1 MTPRRFALGLFR
13 LLLSP
18 LMLLWLPPLLLALLL
33 LSPGLPPGLVPLL
46 QQLLPEMRI
55 DGLRRDGLSQ
65 FHLDRFYLDLPLVT
79 VEVVDAEVDL
89 DLRCSWQLRLCVERL
104 AAARVTVDWR
114 VSDETDSAEDESPA
128 PPGLP
133 MPFAIEVHELQVAEL
148 ALSGSGLQMS
158 GRAIN
163 GAAIIDERGV
173 KVPWLV
179 ADHYQL
185 SLPAAVP
192 SAPRPAAAEATALV
206 QTISAISLPL
216 GLAVADVRLGQ
227 LQIHSGKQQYQFD
240 QLLLDGDWREQ
251 QLSIDDLRFGW
262 QEYQLQL
269 RGQADLSGG
278 QPLAIEVEGRGGG
291 WPAWRLQLD
300 GPLARPQLLLRSRD
314 QQPLTVMA
322 SARLDEP
329 LLPFVVVATGQLPPL
344 PQAPGLTVKAL
355 NAGLFGNS
363 RSHWLALGGQLQWGE
378 LVSKVRARSYGHWL
392 TRSNWLAEAS
402 LDGGRLAWR
411 GRVAIDQRGWNLGG
425 RWSGH
430 GLPLA
435 LIRPGLPRIER
446 IGGGIAAHWHGEQD
460 WRVQLAAVRARA
472 DWQQQRW
479 NLYAGLSADPQA
491 VHISRLFVHS
501 DHNRINAY
509 GDAGS
514 SWQLRGDANLDL
526 ALLTGL
532 PGRLNGQ
539 WSLGGPRATPLLTA
553 VVRAR
558 VGDSDSPVQADEISL
573 DGELQLTGDYRHV
586 WSLTAPR
593 LRLLD
598 NDSQQ
603 VTAGGQGTL
612 AHSQW
617 QSSAESGDFH
627 WLMAGDGGYS
637 KGLLALTIDDAVI
650 TGRRQ
655 QVVLAGPLR
664 WQQQTN
670 GWTLSPHCWRG
681 RPLEFC
687 LDRGFR
693 QGRSG
698 AIEARLNRLD
708 LTWLNPWL
716 PELVRL
722 EGVVSG
728 QLNLARSGKQPWQ
741 VVADLGA
748 TTGAI
753 SLDDE
758 GIRERYP
765 WQQLSLSARG
775 DDQQLV
781 INGQLD
787 LGEQG
792 ALLVDLT
799 TANSSNSGLPVSGQ
813 LQLRQLAL
821 ALIDP
826 WLGNELELE
835 GRLDGVLRLSGARSQ
850 PEINGQLRASKLLA
864 RAPRA
869 GVQIDDGDLNIDLVG
884 ERALVQGQLVAA
896 GGSALVSGQLSWTPQ
911 LQGELRLAG
920 LNWPIEHELAQL
932 RLDSDLQLSVAEPQL
947 TLAGTVTVREG
958 LVRVIELP
966 PTAVAVSSD
975 ERLINRGQLADEGYW
990 QTRMQ
995 LLLKLGDR
1003 LRLEAFGLT
1012 GRLTGQ
1018 LRAEERGEGLQLLGE
1033 VAVRDGRF
1041 KAYGQNLIMRRAIL
1055 GFTGPPALPVL
1066 NVEAIRDPD
1075 ETEDGVVAGLRIS
1088 GVPGGADVS
1097 VFSEPGLA
1105 EPRALSYLVQGR
1117 DLEAGEGGNDMAV
1130 AALGMGIASGGAL
1143 VNTVGDAFGVEDLA
1157 LGTSGS
1163 GDEAKVVVSGS
1174 LLPGVSV
1181 RYGRGI
1187 FSAVSELTVRVRL
1200 LRNLYLE
1207 GVSSTDNA
1215 IDFIYRFE
1223 F

>member
-1 MTPRRFALGLFR
+1 MTPRRFALGLVR

-18 LMLLWLPPLLLALLL
+18 LMLLWLPPLVVALLL

-46 QQLLPEMRI
+46 QQLLPEMQI

-65 FHLDRFYLDLPLVT
+65 FHLDRFALELPVVT
-79 VEVVDAEVDL
+79 VEVVDADIDL
-89 DLRCSWQLRLCVERL
+89 DLRCSWQLRLCADRL
-104 AAARVTVDWR
+104 QAAQVAVTWR
-114 VSDETDSAEDESPA
+114 VSDDNEGSEAEPPS

-133 MPFAIEVHELQVAEL
+133 LPFAIEVRDLAVNEL
-148 ALSGSGLQMS
+148 ALAGSDLVMSGSDIS
-158 GRAIN
+158 
-163 GAAIIDERGV
+163 GAAIVDDSGV

-179 ADHYQL
+179 AARYHL
-185 SLPAAVP
+185 KLPP
-192 SAPRPAAAEATALV
+192 SSAAAPTTPQVATSLFAQLT
-206 QTISAISLPL
+206 QISLPL
-216 GLAVADVRLGQ
+216 RLQVADLQLGQ
-227 LQIHSGKQQYQFD
+227 LQIDSGDLSLQFAHI
-240 QLLLDGDWREQ
+240 LLDADWQQQ
-251 QLSIDDLRFGW
+251 QLNIDDLRLTW
-262 QEYQLQL
+262 QEHQL
-269 RGQADLSGG
+269 RLHGQADLAGS
-278 QPLAIEVEGRGGG
+278 QPLALAAEGSSSN
-291 WPAWRLQLD
+291 WPAWQLQLD
-300 GPLARPQLLLRSRD
+300 GPLAQPQALLRSRGP
-314 QQPLTVMA
+314 QALTIMA
-322 SARLDEP
+322 SAHLDQP
-329 LLPFVVVATGQLPPL
+329 LLPFVVVADGQLPAL
-344 PQAPGLTVKAL
+344 AVAPGITVTAL

-363 RSHWLALGGQLQWGE
+363 RSHWLALRGQLQWGE
-378 LVSKVRARSYGHWL
+378 LLSQLRVRSVGQWLARSHWQ
-392 TRSNWLAEAS
+392 ADAS

-411 GRVAIDQRGWNLGG
+411 GRLAIDRRGWHVGG
-425 RWSGH
+425 RWAGH

-435 LIRPGLPRIER
+435 LIQPDLPRIER
-446 IGGGIAAHWHGEQD
+446 IGGGIAAHWHGDHD

-472 DWQQQRW
+472 YWQQQHWR
-479 NLYAGLSADPQA
+479 LYAGLSADPQA
-491 VHISRLFVHS
+491 VHIGRLFIHS
-501 DHNRINAY
+501 DHNQINAY

-514 SWQLRGDANLDL
+514 SWQVRGDADLDL
-526 ALLTGL
+526 ALVTRL
-532 PGRLNGQ
+532 PGRLQGQ
-539 WSLGGPRATPLLTA
+539 WSLSGPRALPQLTA
-553 VVRAR
+553 TASASL
-558 VGDSDSPVQADEISL
+558 GDSDSPVAAEQIVLNA
-573 DGELQLTGDYRHV
+573 ELQLGGDYRHV
-586 WSLTAPR
+586 WSLTAPH

-598 NDSQQ
+598 NHSQQ
-603 VTAGGQGTL
+603 LSAAGQGTL
-612 AHSQW
+612 SGWQW
-617 QSSAESGDFH
+617 HSSADGGDLH
-627 WLMAGDGGYS
+627 WLLAGSGSYRQ
-637 KGLLALTIDDAVI
+637 GLLGLTLDDAVI

-655 QVVLAGPLR
+655 QVVLAGPLN
-664 WQQQTN
+664 WQQQAD

-681 RPLEFC
+681 RPLDLC

-693 QGRSG
+693 HGRSG
-698 AIEARLNRLD
+698 ALEARLNRLD

-716 PELVRL
+716 PDLIRL

-728 QLNLARSGKQPWQ
+728 QLKLSRNGRQPWQ
-741 VVADLGA
+741 VVADVGA
-748 TTGAI
+748 SDGAI

-758 GIRERYP
+758 GLRERYP
-765 WQQLSLSARG
+765 WQQLGLSVRG
-775 DDQQLV
+775 DDQQLA

-799 TANSSNSGLPVSGQ
+799 TANSSDSGLPVSGR

-821 ALIDP
+821 GLIDP

-835 GRLDGVLRLSGARSQ
+835 GRLNGVLQLDGTRAR
-850 PEINGQLRASKLLA
+850 PEINGQLRASQLLA
-864 RAPRA
+864 RAPQA
-869 GVQIDDGDLNIDLVG
+869 GLQLDDGNLTLDLVG
-884 ERALVQGQLVAA
+884 ERALIQGQLVAPA
-896 GGSALVSGQLSWTPQ
+896 GSAVVSGQLNWNPQ

-932 RLDSDLQLSVAEPQL
+932 RLDSDLQLQVAEPEL

-958 LVRVIELP
+958 LVRVAELP

-975 ERLINRGQLADEGYW
+975 ERQLNRGRHTDQGYW

-995 LLLKLGDR
+995 LLLKLGDK

-1041 KAYGQNLIMRRAIL
+1041 KAYGQNLIMRRATL
-1055 GFTGPPALPVL
+1055 GFTGPPSLPVL

-1088 GVPGGADVS
+1088 GVPGSADVS
-1097 VFSEPGLA
+1097 VFSEPSLA

-1117 DLEAGEGGNDMAV
+1117 DLEDGEGGNDMAV
-1130 AALGMGIASGGAL
+1130 AALGLGIASGGAL
-1143 VNTVGDAFGVEDLA
+1143 VGTVGNAFGVDDLA

-1207 GVSSTDNA
+1207 AVSSTDNA
-1215 IDFIYRFE
+1215 LDFIYRFE